1 MTFTKDQMEVLA
13 KYEPYFH
20 TATKANYTRNP
31 GRAGLTEMHRIFKS
45 ATGSAISL
53 NTGCGH
59 CIYSLVKAVAVAY
72 YKDKEELEREL
83 KDYRPNKVTTNT
95 TIKGKEVELQES
107 IIEDRYQKVSIKTEK
122 KNGKVKKK
130 KSITEKYEGKT
141 ITADI
146 SKK

>member
-45 ATGSAISL
+45 ATGSAMSL

-59 CIYSLVKAVAVAY
+59 CIYNLVKAVGVAY
-72 YKDKEELEREL
+72 YKDKAELDAL
-83 KDYRPNKVTTNT
+83 AA
-95 TIKGKEVELQES
+95 KEVKTDEEV
-107 IIEDRYQKVSIKTEK
+107 KVFEVKHIAVKTK
-122 KNGKVKKK
+122 TK
-130 KSITEKYEGKT
+130 KS
-141 ITADI
+141 
-146 SKK
+146 KKAE

>member
-59 CIYSLVKAVAVAY
+59 CIYNLVKAVGVAY
-72 YKDKEELEREL
+72 YKDKEELEALSKR
-83 KDYRPNKVTTNT
+83 KVRTEDIPAETEEKVPVKT
-95 TIKGKEVELQES
+95 KGK
-107 IIEDRYQKVSIKTEK
+107 KTK
-122 KNGKVKKK
+122 KA
-130 KSITEKYEGKT
+130 E
-141 ITADI
+141 
-146 SKK
+146 